1 MIGKSYI
8 FHLFLFLLILP
19 DSIYSQDNICLIP
32 QVESMV
38 RKKGTLSIERLESIH
53 FPDEWKNTGNL
64 LVSDLKELAN
74 LSVMV
79 NASNPSI
86 HVKKV
91 KMQEPEMYMLE
102 ITKQGIIIEAGDQTG
117 MIHAF
122 STLLQ
127 LILGSE
133 GKELPRLIIHDKPRF
148 SYRGV
153 MIDCSRHFWTIEQL
167 KKYTKQLAFFK
178 LNTLHLHLTDNQGW
192 RLYLDQYPDLAF
204 KGTYYRTFED
214 LSGHYYRK
222 SELQELINYAA
233 MCRAHLYPGT
243 GAVPLVHVLRAG
255 QAGGG
260 HGSVRDTGVFVGTA
274 DGPELVRRHCPAGRS
289 RDPGAHHGLCQCHHR
304 PGGGVPHGGLCAGR
318 GGEDVHHRRAGDPLR
333 CQRQRGLWTHLL
345 DHHAVCVVRFYAQNR
360 RGERLPLE
368 GGTPRSE
375 SKISMTATGSHVYF
389 YSLRGAQP
397 YTGEP
402 FYICFFLVSMVE
414 WPQTYGRRGLCL
426 KLPNGPWR
434 LL

>member
-214 LSGHYYRK
+214 LSGHYYR
-222 SELQELINYAA
+222 L
-233 MCRAHLYPGT
+233 CR
-243 GAVPLVHVLRAG
+243 HVR
-255 QAGGG
+255 
-260 HGSVRDTGVFVGTA
+260 HRD
-274 DGPELVRRHCPAGRS
+274 HS
-289 RDPGAHHGLCQCHHR
+289 
-304 PGGGVPHGGLCAGR
+304 
-318 GGEDVHHRRAGDPLR
+318 GD
-333 CQRQRGLWTHLL
+333 
-345 DHHAVCVVRFYAQNR
+345 
-360 RGERLPLE
+360 
-368 GGTPRSE
+368 
-375 SKISMTATGSHVYF
+375 
-389 YSLRGAQP
+389 
-397 YTGEP
+397 
-402 FYICFFLVSMVE
+402 
-414 WPQTYGRRGLCL
+414 
-426 KLPNGPWR
+426 
-434 LL
+434 

>member
-233 MCRAHLYPGT
+233 MYGIEIIPEIDLPGHCLALLAALPQLSCKGGKFEAYPEELDGQKRKRADENMLCIGNPETYRFVEKLVAELTDLFPSSFIHL
-243 GAVPLVHVLRAG
+243 
-255 QAGGG
+255 GGDEV
-260 HGSVRDTGVFVGTA
+260 S
-274 DGPELVRRHCPAGRS
+274 
-289 RDPGAHHGLCQCHHR
+289 
-304 PGGGVPHGGLCAGR
+304 
-318 GGEDVHHRRAGDPLR
+318 
-333 CQRQRGLWTHLL
+333 THLWEQCPKCQKIYKQENMTSWHEL
-345 DHHAVCVVRFYAQNR
+345 QDYFTIQ
-360 RGERLPLE
+360 GKKDDRL
-368 GGTPRSE
+368 G
-375 SKISMTATGSHVYF
+375 
-389 YSLRGAQP
+389 
-397 YTGEP
+397 
-402 FYICFFLVSMVE
+402 
-414 WPQTYGRRGLCL
+414 
-426 KLPNGPWR
+426 
-434 LL
+434 